1 MVDGVIMKTM
11 GTDSPFNSRAADYD
25 RWFDEKEGKVIFATE
40 VKAVQEVLPMLP
52 KPWLEIGVGSGRF
65 AQALGIS
72 TGLDPASRLL
82 DIAKGRGIM
91 TMQGKIEDRFL
102 PAESF
107 GAVFLIMTLC
117 FIDNPVIALSEIHRA
132 LKPGG
137 RIVLGEVPRPSPW
150 GELYQLKKQ
159 ASHPLYRH
167 ANFCSCEELVSLLK
181 DRGFVISATISTLFQ
196 KPGQITTVE
205 TPLSGYHADAGF
217 LVIVGT
223 KTESSF

>member
-1 MVDGVIMKTM
+1 MVKRDIVGTRH
-11 GTDSPFNSRAADYD
+11 TDSPFDARAADYD
-25 RWFDEKEGKVIFATE
+25 GWFDDKEGKIIFATE

-82 DIAKGRGIM
+82 DIAKGRGII

-117 FIDNPVIALSEIHRA
+117 FIDNPVIALSEIKRA

-137 RIVLGEVPRPSPW
+137 RIVLGVVPRHSPW
-150 GELYQLKKQ
+150 GELYQRKKQ
-159 ASHPLYRH
+159 DSHPLYKH
-167 ANFCSCEELVSLLK
+167 ANFYRCEELVSLLK
-181 DRGFVISATISTLFQ
+181 DSGFVISATISTLFQ
-196 KPGQITTVE
+196 KPGRVIKVE
-205 TPLSGYHADAGF
+205 NPLNGYHADAGF
-217 LVIVGT
+217 LVIAGT
-223 KTESSF
+223 KTGSSF